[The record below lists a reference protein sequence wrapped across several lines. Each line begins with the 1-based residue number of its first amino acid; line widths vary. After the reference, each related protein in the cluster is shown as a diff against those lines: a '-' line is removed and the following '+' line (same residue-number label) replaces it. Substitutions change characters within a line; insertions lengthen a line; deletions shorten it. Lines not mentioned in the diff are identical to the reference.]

1 MSGTSTVELT
11 TARRELASARAEL
24 TALRRA
30 YCSLLD
36 AQDGGAV
43 QVSTAGLRDLDLE
56 ALAASYEDIVR
67 RPGVPTAWR
76 TWYADLL
83 GGLRSVQVRRD
94 QELGV
99 LADELH
105 LPPSWAAVA
114 ALEADQA

>member
-83 GGLRSVQVRRD
+83 EGLRSVQVRRG
-94 QELGV
+94 QQLGV
-99 LADELH
+99 LADEL
-105 LPPSWAAVA
+105 PAAELGGGRGA
-114 ALEADQA
+114 GGRQA

>member
-1 MSGTSTVELT
+1 MSGTRPVELT
-11 TARRELASARAEL
+11 TALRELASARAEL
-24 TALRRA
+24 AALRSA

-36 AQDGGAV
+36 AQDGAAV
-43 QVSTAGLRDLDLE
+43 QVSTAGLRDPDLE

-67 RPGVPTAWR
+67 RPGVPAAWR